1 MTVKELIENLSNYDG
16 AVVELKDKE
25 GYFLCITNTKSVGI
39 TPYLDMPILR
49 WYINDSYYDCDDYDS
64 YNRSTIVSITFYL
77 DVDAVNVYIKKL
89 EVSNETTG

>member
-1 MTVKELIENLSNYDG
+1 MTVKELIENLSNYNG
-16 AVVELKDKE
+16 AIVELKDKE

-49 WYINDSYYDCDDYDS
+49 WYVNDSHYDDYDS
-64 YNRSTIVSITFYL
+64 YMYGSTIVSITFHL
-77 DVDAVNVYIKKL
+77 DVDAVNVHIKKL